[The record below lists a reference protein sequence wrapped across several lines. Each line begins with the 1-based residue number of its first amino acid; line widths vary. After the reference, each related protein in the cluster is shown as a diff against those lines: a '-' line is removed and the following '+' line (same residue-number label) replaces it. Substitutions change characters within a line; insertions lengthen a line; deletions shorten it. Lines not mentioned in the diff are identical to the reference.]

1 MKKEKEKKIKRK
13 NEKKNKD
20 IFGKWKGLGFVNSES
35 LNTISQS
42 PLKVFWFPARLK
54 NLGVKC
60 SQKLLHFTSCSW
72 SADSVKR
79 YCGVRS
85 LG

>member
-35 LNTISQS
+35 LNAIS
-42 PLKVFWFPARLK
+42 
-54 NLGVKC
+54 
-60 SQKLLHFTSCSW
+60 
-72 SADSVKR
+72 
-79 YCGVRS
+79 
-85 LG
+85 